1 MMLNHQI
8 IQTRSVCQRKA
19 FMAKGLKKNLINDA
33 TIELLS
39 KFEIL
44 RDLSKDELKKLLRG
58 KETDYEARLA
68 KLIRYNPN
76 ETVIQE
82 GDFDS
87 WSFWIVTGTYSIV
100 IAGTAI
106 ATLSTPGDIFGEM
119 SVLEGI
125 PRTASV
131 ISVGEGICLGIDMSI
146 LGTID
151 DEYLIHAITSGF
163 KQKKLRRLNIT
174 HSQLLKDKQETDA
187 RYTSILQLEQ
197 NLRETE
203 ANLKETEATLKKTEI
218 DLKKAEADLSSREE
232 AIRKKE
238 QELITREAALSSI
251 DTEHP
256 SS

>member
-1 MMLNHQI
+1 
-8 IQTRSVCQRKA
+8 
-19 FMAKGLKKNLINDA
+19 MAKGLKKNLINDA

-44 RDLSKDELKKLLRG
+44 RDLSKDDLKKLLRG

-68 KLIRYNPN
+68 KLIQYDPN
-76 ETVIQE
+76 ETVIRE

-119 SVLEGI
+119 SVLEGV

-131 ISVGEGICLGIDMSI
+131 ISVGKGICLGIDMSI
-146 LGTID
+146 LSTID

-197 NLRETE
+197 KLRETE
-203 ANLKETEATLKKTEI
+203 ANLKKTEI
-218 DLKKAEADLSSREE
+218 DLKKTEADLSSREE

-256 SS
+256 SADFGDNPQAA